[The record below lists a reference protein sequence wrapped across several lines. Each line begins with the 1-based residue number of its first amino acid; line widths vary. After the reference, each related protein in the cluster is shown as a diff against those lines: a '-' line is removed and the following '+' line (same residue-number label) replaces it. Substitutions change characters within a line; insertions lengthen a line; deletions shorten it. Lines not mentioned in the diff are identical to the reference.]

1 MKLPFEVWEA
11 LAKFFMTISQGLILA
26 GIASYI
32 VENKNLIAGIIVI
45 LLGVI
50 TLGYGLYLTASA
62 ALIKRED

>member
-1 MKLPFEVWEA
+1 MIYSLMKLPFEVWEA

-45 LLGVI
+45 
-50 TLGYGLYLTASA
+50 
-62 ALIKRED
+62 